1 LKKLVDKLCGN
12 IHKRLFYFFCKMYS
26 ENLISHETVE
36 NGSCQQS
43 MDCSL
48 VNNPRKDKQTR
59 IALRKLYWVVVICG
73 LFMGA
78 EFAGGYMANSISLY
92 ADAFHMLSDLT
103 GFLVN
108 IFGLRLTLKT
118 PSSYWT
124 YGYHRVE
131 IVASIFSIF
140 LLWIL
145 AAALCF
151 EAAQRI
157 QSPPA
162 VDAEVMVIT
171 ASCGIISN
179 FVLGCILGKR
189 GHGHSHFGI
198 SHVPHDYHRYDN
210 GYGYSE
216 SGLDQGYTDKGCG
229 YNHHDSKGQGIP
241 INSNRPCRPI
251 SSQGGKEQLEPPVD
265 NNITIQS
272 ALLHALGDLLQN
284 VGALIAGILIW
295 YNDRY
300 LIMDPICTFFFAFL
314 VFVISVPLVCRAL
327 YVLMETVPKAVDPT
341 LVIRNIKGLQHVKKL
356 RDIHIW
362 NVGYN
367 ETAFT
372 AKVNVACDCRCN
384 RSVEVTRQIG
394 RIAKDMGI
402 KHCIIE
408 IEVVPT
414 KEVESNIS
422 MNLNKIQYIN
432 K

>member
-1 LKKLVDKLCGN
+1 LLRNFVGN
-12 IHKRLFYFFCKMYS
+12 IHKKLFYFICIMFS
-26 ENLISHETVE
+26 ENLISHKTEQ
-36 NGSCQQS
+36 NSSCQQS

-48 VNNPRKDKQTR
+48 LNNPQKDKQTR
-59 IALRKLYWVVVICG
+59 LALRKLYWVVVICG

-108 IFGLRLTLKT
+108 IFGLRLTLKI
-118 PSSYWT
+118 PSSSWT
-124 YGYHRVE
+124 YGYQRVE

-145 AAALCF
+145 TGVLCF

-157 QSPPA
+157 QNPPA
-162 VDAEVMVIT
+162 VDGEVMVIT
-171 ASCGIISN
+171 AGCGIISN
-179 FVLGCILGKR
+179 IVLGCILGC
-189 GHGHSHFGI
+189 GEHGHSHFGI
-198 SHVPHDYHRYDN
+198 SHVPRGHHSRVN
-210 GYGYSE
+210 GYEYGEGRLNEDYA
-216 SGLDQGYTDKGCG
+216 DKGSG
-229 YNHHDSKGQGIP
+229 YNYHDSKGQGIP
-241 INSNRPCRPI
+241 INSNRSCRPI
-251 SSQGGKEQLEPPVD
+251 SSQGGKARLEPPED
-265 NNITIQS
+265 SSITIQS

-300 LIMDPICTFFFAFL
+300 LIMDPICTFVFAFL
-314 VFVISVPLVCRAL
+314 VFVISVPLVHRAL
-327 YVLMETVPKAVDPT
+327 YVLMETVPKVVDST
-341 LVIRNIKGLQHVKKL
+341 VVIRNIKGLQHVKKL

-367 ETAFT
+367 ETALT

-384 RSVEVTRQIG
+384 RSLEVTKKIG
-394 RIAKDMGI
+394 KIAMDMGI
-402 KHCIIE
+402 KHFTIE

-414 KEVESNIS
+414 KVVESNIS
-422 MNLNKIQYIN
+422 MNVKNKIQYIN

>member
-1 LKKLVDKLCGN
+1 M
-12 IHKRLFYFFCKMYS
+12 FS
-26 ENLISHETVE
+26 ENLISHKTVE
-36 NGSCQQS
+36 NSSSQQS

-48 VNNPRKDKQTR
+48 LNNPQKNKQAR
-59 IALRKLYWVVVICG
+59 IALRKLYWVVVISG

-78 EFAGGYMANSISLY
+78 EFAGGWMGNSISLY

-108 IFGLRLTLKT
+108 IFGLRLSLKI
-118 PSSYWT
+118 PSSSWT
-124 YGYHRVE
+124 YGYQRVE

-145 AAALCF
+145 TGVLCF

-157 QSPPA
+157 QNPPA
-162 VDAEVMVIT
+162 VNGEVMVIT
-171 ASCGIISN
+171 AGCGIISN
-179 FVLGCILGKR
+179 FVLGCILGF
-189 GHGHSHFGI
+189 GEHGHSHFGI
-198 SHVPHDYHRYDN
+198 THVPRGHHIIDN
-210 GYGYSE
+210 GNWNGKSRLNQ
-216 SGLDQGYTDKGCG
+216 SYTDKGCD
-229 YNHHDSKGQGIP
+229 YNHHSKGQGIP
-241 INSNRPCRPI
+241 INSNRSCTPI
-251 SSQGGKEQLEPPVD
+251 SSQGGKARLEPPED

-300 LIMDPICTFFFAFL
+300 LIMDPICTFVFAFL
-314 VFVISVPLVCRAL
+314 VFVISVPLVYRAF
-327 YVLMETVPKAVDPT
+327 YVLMETVPKAIDSTV
-341 LVIRNIKGLQHVKKL
+341 VIRNIKGLQHVKRL

-367 ETAFT
+367 ETALT
-372 AKVNVACDCRCN
+372 AKVNVSCDCRCI
-384 RSVEVTRQIG
+384 RSLEVTKQIG
-394 RIAKDMGI
+394 WIAKDMGI

-408 IEVVPT
+408 TEVVPT
-414 KEVESNIS
+414 KEVESDIS
-422 MNLNKIQYIN
+422 MNVKNKIQYIN

>member
-1 LKKLVDKLCGN
+1 M
-12 IHKRLFYFFCKMYS
+12 FS

-36 NGSCQQS
+36 NSSCQQS

-48 VNNPRKDKQTR
+48 LNNPQKDKQTR
-59 IALRKLYWVVVICG
+59 MALRKLYWVVVISG

-78 EFAGGYMANSISLY
+78 EFAGGYLANSISLY

-108 IFGLRLTLKT
+108 IFGLRLTLKI
-118 PSSYWT
+118 PSSSWT
-124 YGYHRVE
+124 YGYQRVE

-140 LLWIL
+140 LIWIL
-145 AAALCF
+145 TGVLCF
-151 EAAQRI
+151 GAAQRI
-157 QSPPA
+157 QNPPA
-162 VDAEVMVIT
+162 VDGEVMVIT
-171 ASCGIISN
+171 AGCGIISN
-179 FVLGCILGKR
+179 FVLGCILGR
-189 GHGHSHFGI
+189 GQHGHSHFGI
-198 SHVPHDYHRYDN
+198 SHMPRDHPSHDN
-210 GYGYSE
+210 GFEYGECILNQDYA
-216 SGLDQGYTDKGCG
+216 DKGCG
-229 YNHHDSKGQGIP
+229 YNHHNSKGQGIP
-241 INSNRPCRPI
+241 INSNRSCRPI
-251 SSQGGKEQLEPPVD
+251 SSQGGKVQLEPSED

-300 LIMDPICTFFFAFL
+300 LIMDPICTFVFAFL
-314 VFVISVPLVCRAL
+314 LFVISVPLVYRAL
-327 YVLMETVPKAVDPT
+327 YVLMETVPKLVDST
-341 LVIRNIKGLQHVKKL
+341 VVIRNIKGLQHVKKL

-372 AKVNVACDCRCN
+372 AKVNVACDCRCS
-384 RSVEVTRQIG
+384 RSLEVTKQIG
-394 RIAKDMGI
+394 KIAKDMGI
-402 KHCIIE
+402 KHCVIE

-422 MNLNKIQYIN
+422 DVKNKIQYIN